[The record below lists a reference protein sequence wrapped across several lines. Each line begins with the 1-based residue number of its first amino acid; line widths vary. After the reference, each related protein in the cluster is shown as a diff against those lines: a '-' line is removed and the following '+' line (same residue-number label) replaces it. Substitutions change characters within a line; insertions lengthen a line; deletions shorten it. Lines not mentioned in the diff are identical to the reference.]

1 MLVSYTYGGDSLNIG
16 ERIKYLRKDILHI
29 KSQEVFAKQI
39 NISRSNLGNIET
51 SRISVTD
58 RVISDICS
66 TYNVNENWLRN
77 GGDDDDIFISKSEN
91 NELFDYVQDLLND
104 TDDIIANGIKDFI
117 LVYKRLDKSSQ
128 AVLQNAAK
136 EYLKKLNNH
145 HDIVEKHITYD
156 DVPAEPQEVFPDL
169 DDTSKNAG

>member
-1 MLVSYTYGGDSLNIG
+1 MYGGDTVNIG

-51 SRISVTD
+51 SRVSVTD

-66 TYNVNENWLRN
+66 TYNVNESWLRN
-77 GGDDDDIFISKSEN
+77 GGSDDDIFISKSEN
-91 NELFDYVQDLLND
+91 SELFDYVQDLLKD
-104 TDDIIANGIKDFI
+104 TDDVIVNGIKDFI
-117 LVYKRLDKSSQ
+117 VVYNRLDKTSQ
-128 AVLQNAAK
+128 AVLQNVAK
-136 EYLKKLNNH
+136 EYLNEFN
-145 HDIVEKHITYD
+145 KHKQDSTEHKHCIYD
-156 DVPAEPQEVFPDL
+156 DVPDEPEEGFPEDF